1 MGIGLVSMGYQIDR
15 SDIYI
20 VLLYLNGIAYIIMV
34 N

>member
-1 MGIGLVSMGYQIDR
+1 MGIGLVPVGYQIDR

-20 VLLYLNGIAYIIMV
+20 VLSYLNGITYIIMV